1 MRPLRA
7 GAPGVRKPAARWSPG
22 AEGLRRNT
30 ETLTCTLKTGER
42 YECKHLSQPL
52 KATTALS
59 ASVTIKIPL
68 TASTPAIKSLSAQ
81 QQRAEP
87 RNGRAELGEPCHPP
101 RPAPWGPPMSLGP
114 RTGRGR
120 AAPAPG
126 VRKQRQRGGSTRPTD
141 THLIPSMELEDRI
154 LKFCS
159 QRHQKHFKIKVA
171 ETRIMPLTI
180 SHKALL
186 QETSRRRNQR
196 HIVFQNWETRCQERT
211 PPKKKFNCTF
221 MQIYSQT
228 HRAAG

>member
-52 KATTALS
+52 KATTTLS

-87 RNGRAELGEPCHPP
+87 RNGRAELGEPCHPHAP
-101 RPAPWGPPMSLGP
+101 LLGDRPCPWARGP
-114 RTGRGR
+114 
-120 AAPAPG
+120 AAG
-126 VRKQRQRGGSTRPTD
+126 VQRQRRGSGNSVSAVGAQGPQTPT
-141 THLIPSMELEDRI
+141 
-154 LKFCS
+154 
-159 QRHQKHFKIKVA
+159 
-171 ETRIMPLTI
+171 
-180 SHKALL
+180 
-186 QETSRRRNQR
+186 
-196 HIVFQNWETRCQERT
+196 
-211 PPKKKFNCTF
+211 
-221 MQIYSQT
+221 
-228 HRAAG
+228 